1 MIIAQTKMKHL
12 LLFDYIHRFRNTF
25 ILFTTFLRIGV
36 LMMVPNTILIVEDEA
51 GIREMTKMYLET
63 KGYKVVL
70 AENGATALKLLN

>member
-1 MIIAQTKMKHL
+1 
-12 LLFDYIHRFRNTF
+12 
-25 ILFTTFLRIGV
+25 
-36 LMMVPNTILIVEDEA
+36 MMVPNTILIVEDEA